1 MIHQSQLFAKTAM
14 FVVALAATAHVGVEG
29 RRLALQERLVIRVTD
44 NATGS
49 LDSFDGRVA
58 RGAVVFQKRVGLGE
72 RTGTGH
78 ALPGRF
84 VQNAG
89 ALASGMTSQEVK
101 PRKQHHEQRQR
112 DE

>member
-1 MIHQSQLFAKTAM
+1 VIHHSQLFAKTAM

-29 RRLALQERLVIRVTD
+29 RRLALQERLVIRVAD
-44 NATGS
+44 NAVGG
-49 LDSFDGRVA
+49 LDSFDRRVA
-58 RGAVVFQKRVGLGE
+58 GGAVVFQKRVGLGE

-84 VQNAG
+84 VQDAG
-89 ALASGMTSQEVK
+89 ALASGMTSQKVK
-101 PRKQHHEQRQR
+101 PRKQRYEQRQR

>member
-29 RRLALQERLVIRVTD
+29 RRLALQERCVVRVAD
-44 NATGS
+44 DATGR

-58 RGAVVFQKRVGLGE
+58 GSAVVFQKCVALGE

-78 ALPGRF
+78 ALPSRF
-84 VQNAG
+84 VQDAG
-89 ALASGMTSQEVK
+89 ALASGMTSQKIK
-101 PRKQHHEQRQR
+101 PSKQRHEQRQR